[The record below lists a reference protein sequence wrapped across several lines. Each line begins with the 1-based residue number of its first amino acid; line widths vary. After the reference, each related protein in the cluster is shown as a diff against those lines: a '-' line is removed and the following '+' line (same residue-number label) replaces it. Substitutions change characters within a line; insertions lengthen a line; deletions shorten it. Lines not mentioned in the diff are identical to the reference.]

1 MTSFI
6 QGIKQFFGK
15 LKNGIQSITRNVFG
29 KKKSASRKKR
39 VAAPPPAPAPPAA
52 PAAPAPPAPPAP
64 PAAQGPAAPQAA
76 GRKMRAKNLRRM
88 KFYKPSRRVIK
99 KGRTVSR
106 RNKYV

>member
-1 MTSFI
+1 MSSFI

-15 LKNGIQSITRNVFG
+15 LKNGIQSITRKLFG

-39 VAAPPPAPAPPAA
+39 VAAPPPAPAAPAPPPAPAA
-52 PAAPAPPAPPAP
+52 PAAPAPT
-64 PAAQGPAAPQAA
+64 QGPAAPQAA

-88 KFYKPSRRVIK
+88 KFYKPSRRVMK

>member
-1 MTSFI
+1 MSSFI

-15 LKNGIQSITRNVFG
+15 LKNGIQSITRKLFG

-39 VAAPPPAPAPPAA
+39 VAAPPPAPA
-52 PAAPAPPAPPAP
+52 APAPT
-64 PAAQGPAAPQAA
+64 QGPAAPQAA

-88 KFYKPSRRVIK
+88 KFYKPSRRVMK

>member
-39 VAAPPPAPAPPAA
+39 VAPP
-52 PAAPAPPAPPAP
+52 APAPPAPPAP
-64 PAAQGPAAPQAA
+64 PAAPAAQGPAAPQAA